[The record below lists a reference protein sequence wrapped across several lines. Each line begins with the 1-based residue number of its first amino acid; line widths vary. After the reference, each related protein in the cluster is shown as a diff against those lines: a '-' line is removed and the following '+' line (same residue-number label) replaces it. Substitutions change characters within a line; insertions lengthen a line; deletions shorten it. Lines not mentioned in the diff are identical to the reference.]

1 MFLSWL
7 WIEKLQ
13 CRDQKSKAA
22 FAVQEGT
29 GAWCSVKNIVWSAL
43 QAVVC
48 RQSDSGFSPTTRLV
62 CWDCLCQTGLKLPRH
77 SCHRRYANLTT
88 ALGCS
93 REVPG
98 SSESR
103 PALRNGKDSQ
113 SQQRGTTADA
123 CEEGT
128 DQSVHTKI
136 SKFIEERSKGER
148 SWIKWAQVSC
158 VRKGYKMRSDERR
171 ERGGWGEEGEGER
184 EGGSE
189 GGGGRERHSYNS
201 APIVSQPSQ
210 KHKKIVR
217 KGRRLEQGLWTSHWR
232 PLMGCRQS

>member
-1 MFLSWL
+1 M
-7 WIEKLQ
+7 
-13 CRDQKSKAA
+13 
-22 FAVQEGT
+22 
-29 GAWCSVKNIVWSAL
+29 KNIVWSAL

-148 SWIKWAQVSC
+148 SGIKWAQVSC
-158 VRKGYKMRSDERR
+158 VRKGYKMGSDERR
-171 ERGGWGEEGEGER
+171 ERGGGGGRREREQGREGGREGEGENAT
-184 EGGSE
+184 
-189 GGGGRERHSYNS
+189 HITHQ
-201 APIVSQPSQ
+201 IVSQPSQ